1 MNLLSGV
8 LGVIAV
14 FGGRMDVAFYLMI
27 AASVFDFCD
36 GLSARALNAYSE
48 LGKQLDS
55 LSDLISFGL
64 LPALMLHRTMLSFS
78 VDGVW
83 CYIPLV
89 IAVFSAFRLA
99 KFNIDSRQTEN
110 FIGLA
115 VPACAMV
122 CGSLAYYV
130 AMVPDSVIT
139 AWSSS
144 RAFIPVVSVVLSL
157 LLVSEIPMFSMKFK
171 KGQNNKTPVHRMR
184 VAFMGT
190 VFACSLVTLLLAL
203 NWSFAV
209 LLTFI
214 AYIIM
219 NIVNFLLTGKRR

>member
-64 LPALMLHRTMLSFS
+64 LPALMLHRTMLNFS

-115 VPACAMV
+115 VPACAMI
-122 CGSLAYYV
+122 CGSFAYYV
-130 AMVPDSVIT
+130 TLVPDSVLSMWAAT
-139 AWSSS
+139 

-157 LLVSEIPMFSMKFK
+157 LLVAEIPMFSMKFK
-171 KGQNNKTPVHRMR
+171 KGQSKYSTVHRLR
-184 VAFMGT
+184 VAFLGAA
-190 VFACSLVTLLLAL
+190 FACSMLTVLLGL

-209 LLTFI
+209 LLAFLS
-214 AYIIM
+214 YIII
-219 NIVNFLLTGKRR
+219 NIMGLLLVRK